1 MGKSLECDLI
11 LFLKI
16 AGSAAS
22 PQSNDDATADAPF
35 FATRPTIKLRLLLLP
50 YLSFDLRLSCWR
62 SISWGEVFAL
72 GLPFPHDEPIYI
84 FFS

>member
-35 FATRPTIKLRLLLLP
+35 FATRPTNHKIEVAAAAIFEFRLEAIMLE
-50 YLSFDLRLSCWR
+50 
-62 SISWGEVFAL
+62 INIL
-72 GLPFPHDEPIYI
+72 G
-84 FFS
+84 

>member
-11 LFLKI
+11 FFKI
-16 AGSAAS
+16 AGSI
-22 PQSNDDATADAPF
+22 PPSNDDAAADAPF